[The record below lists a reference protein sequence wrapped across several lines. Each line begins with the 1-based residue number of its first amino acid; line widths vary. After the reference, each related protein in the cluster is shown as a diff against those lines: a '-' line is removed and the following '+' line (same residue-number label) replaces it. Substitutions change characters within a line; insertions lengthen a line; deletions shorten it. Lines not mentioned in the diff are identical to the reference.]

1 MDADC
6 DVSGDGAVYV
16 PDVPVGG
23 AAEEEPH
30 FIGREGGRERGR
42 RAIWG
47 GRKKGREE
55 GRC

>member
-42 RAIWG
+42 RAIS
-47 GRKKGREE
+47 
-55 GRC
+55 